1 MKLTT
6 EQIKQLIKE
15 ELQNLQLEGLK
26 GFPFEGGGI
35 IIYFEDEDSDD
46 PKVDIIKGSEKISQM
61 KDERGV
67 DQSVPMSSSD
77 PDFIKIT
84 KELTKRGYD
93 FKVIAGDFKVKVP
106 GGNSYVDYVLRY
118 GRKQKK

>member
-1 MKLTT
+1 
-6 EQIKQLIKE
+6 
-15 ELQNLQLEGLK
+15 
-26 GFPFEGGGI
+26 
-35 IIYFEDEDSDD
+35 
-46 PKVDIIKGSEKISQM
+46 M
-61 KDERGV
+61 KDDRGV
-67 DQSVPMSSSD
+67 DQSVPMSSTD
-77 PDFIKIT
+77 PDFMKVT